1 MKKHRNKRE
10 VSADAMAV
18 AIRRSGKYEFDV
30 EEYTR
35 ERVEIVFFR
44 IATDGERVRLGSL
57 DWTIE
62 DAKTA
67 RLDHQDTYKKHMRRM
82 LWCRAMSEGYRS
94 FCPDATADQLYVE
107 GELERPH
114 PWVGEKTEQADP
126 VPATDEQLMAIRE
139 LLEAAA
145 VFDPDVQKNMLAHL
159 FPDQTDPTLDDIDQ
173 HRADIAV
180 AGLRAKINRQQQ
192 GVTS

>member
-57 DWTIE
+57 DWTKE

-67 RLDHQDTYKKHMRRM
+67 RLDHQDTYKKNKLH
-82 LWCRAMSEGYRS
+82 
-94 FCPDATADQLYVE
+94 
-107 GELERPH
+107 
-114 PWVGEKTEQADP
+114 
-126 VPATDEQLMAIRE
+126 I
-139 LLEAAA
+139 
-145 VFDPDVQKNMLAHL
+145 
-159 FPDQTDPTLDDIDQ
+159 
-173 HRADIAV
+173 
-180 AGLRAKINRQQQ
+180 
-192 GVTS
+192 